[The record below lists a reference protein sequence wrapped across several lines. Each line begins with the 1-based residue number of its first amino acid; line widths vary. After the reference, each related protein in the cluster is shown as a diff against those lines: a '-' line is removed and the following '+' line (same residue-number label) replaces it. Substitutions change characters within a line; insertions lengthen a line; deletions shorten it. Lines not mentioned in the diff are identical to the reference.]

1 MGSGKCPLRVICSAS
16 LVMLLRA
23 TQTTKPKICLGPKVY
38 KDFHEI
44 EKGSSN
50 STCHLFVHRESL
62 LSKGICKADVVLFPQ
77 FWVDCA
83 MWSALLTKWCQCE
96 GGVIEH
102 SWVNIPDWDLGHSDP
117 LRLNYLVTPYL
128 DYVPFTQSF
137 SRAVQTQNLNYIIYP
152 HVIFLY
158 HDEILKAKEK

>member
-1 MGSGKCPLRVICSAS
+1 VLCLSQISQVSLSLGISKILILQALLKVLSITFGSPQEVVHMGSGKCPLRIICSAS

-62 LSKGICKADVVLFPQ
+62 LMSG
-77 FWVDCA
+77 
-83 MWSALLTKWCQCE
+83 S
-96 GGVIEH
+96 
-102 SWVNIPDWDLGHSDP
+102 
-117 LRLNYLVTPYL
+117 RL
-128 DYVPFTQSF
+128 SM
-137 SRAVQTQNLNYIIYP
+137 R
-152 HVIFLY
+152 
-158 HDEILKAKEK
+158 